1 MPRFFN
7 PRTTAR
13 PSSKFSHGVVH
24 GGRARRL
31 LIAGQVGVLVDGTVL
46 PDLESQMEAAWDNL
60 VAVLEEGGMAV
71 HDLIKITAFSTVPG
85 SVDVY
90 RKVRDRR
97 LGGHVPAATYLEVAG
112 LARPDFLFEIEG
124 EAVVEDMDA
133 IAESLTGVE
142 GLAAVPHGTIRSRDN
157 G

>member
-13 PSSKFSHGVVH
+13 PSSKFSHGVAH
-24 GGRARRL
+24 LGRARRL
-31 LIAGQVGVLVDGTVL
+31 VISGQVGVLADGTIL
-46 PDLESQMEAAWDNL
+46 PDLERQMEAAWDNL
-60 VAVLEEGGMAV
+60 AAVLEEGGMTIA
-71 HDLIKITAFSTVPG
+71 DLINIRAYVTVPG
-85 SVDVY
+85 SQELF

-97 LGGHVPAATYLEVAG
+97 LGGHVPALTYLEVTG
-112 LARPDFLFEIEG
+112 LARPDFLFALEG

-133 IAESLTGVE
+133 IADALPGAHEFSAPAG
-142 GLAAVPHGTIRSRDN
+142 AIRSKDN

>member
-24 GGRARRL
+24 SARGRRL
-31 LIAGQVGVLVDGTVL
+31 VISGQVGVLADGTIL

-60 VAVLEEGGMAV
+60 VAVLDEGGMGV
-71 HDLIKITAFSTVPG
+71 TDLIKITAFVTVPG
-85 SVDVY
+85 AIDVF
-90 RKVRDRR
+90 RKVRDKR
-97 LGGHVPAATYLEVAG
+97 LLGHTPASTYLEVAG

-124 EAVVEDMDA
+124 EAVVEDLDS
-133 IAESLTGVE
+133 IADTLHGTQGIGAMPS
-142 GLAAVPHGTIRSRDN
+142 GTIRSKDN

>member
-24 GGRARRL
+24 STRGRRMV
-31 LIAGQVGVLVDGTVL
+31 ISGQVGVLADGTIL

-60 VAVLEEGGMAV
+60 VAVLEEGGMSVA
-71 HDLIKITAFSTVPG
+71 DLIKISAFSTVHG
-85 SVDVY
+85 SVATY
-90 RKVRDRR
+90 RKVRDKR
-97 LGGHVPAATYLEVAG
+97 LLGHRPASTYLEVVG
-112 LARPDFLFEIEG
+112 LARPEFLFEIEG
-124 EAVVEDMDA
+124 EAVVEDMEE
-133 IAESLTGVE
+133 IADSLPGSHVI
-142 GLAAVPHGTIRSRDN
+142 GNVSTIRSKDN